1 MPMLNRYLDQAR
13 LLIEVLPYVAQQEV
27 FALKG
32 GTAINLFHRDLPR
45 LSVDIDLT
53 HLPVND
59 RDAALR
65 DIAETLDRVA
75 SSITRR
81 RPGYTARRLAGG
93 GSNETRVLVRRG
105 GAQVKIETSPVTRG
119 TVRPPVIM
127 KTSDPVTEQFG
138 FVEMQVVA
146 FDDLYGGKLHAALD
160 RQHPRDLFDV
170 KLLYEN
176 EGLTEDLFR
185 VFMVYVASSGR
196 PMHELLAP
204 GEPASTEAYHAE
216 FTGMTRDPVSV
227 EELDETRRRLH
238 ADVQGRL
245 TGDIAAFLLSLH
257 DAEPDFDL
265 IGFPDAAKLPAV
277 RWKLLNLQHL
287 KRSDPGKH
295 SEQRSALEAL
305 CR

>member
-1 MPMLNRYLDQAR
+1 MLDHYRDQAQ
-13 LLIEVLPYVAQQEV
+13 LLIDVLPYVAQQEV

-53 HLPVND
+53 YLPVND
-59 RDAALR
+59 RNAALR
-65 DIAETLDRVA
+65 DIGDALDRVA
-75 SSITRR
+75 SSITRL
-81 RPGYTARRLAGG
+81 RPGCTAQRSTGG
-93 GSNETRVLVRRG
+93 GNNETRILVG
-105 GAQVKIETSPVTRG
+105 GGRAQIKIETSPVTRG
-119 TVRPPVIM
+119 TVLPPVIM
-127 KTSDPVTEQFG
+127 TTSDPVTEQFG
-138 FVEMQVVA
+138 FVEMQLLA
-146 FDDLYGGKLHAALD
+146 FNDLYGGKLHAALD

-204 GEPASTEAYHAE
+204 AEPAFTAAYHAE
-216 FTGMTRDPVSV
+216 FTGMTRDPVSK
-227 EELDETRRRLH
+227 EALDETRQRLH
-238 ADVQGRL
+238 ADIKGRL

-265 IGFPDAAKLPAV
+265 IGLPHAETLPAV
-277 RWKLLNLQHL
+277 RWKLLNLERL
-287 KRSDPGKH
+287 KRNNPRKH
-295 SEQRSALEAL
+295 NGQRSELEAL